1 MRGNDLPKERERK
14 REKLIDRVKN
24 SIQLFHSLPSD
35 EQREERERERKKERK
50 KERKRKDRL
59 HALSL
64 SFSPNDL
71 LFKQSRTLH
80 SSCAKIPLCVKFCVS
95 GELHF
100 KKTLFSSWP
109 NTGAKSEAA
118 MAANGRIVSP
128 PLLIAKRFAT
138 DRASAL
144 DAIIVSFFIYN
155 EEFPFVMIFLQLCSF
170 GVHITR
176 FSSHKKEKNTRN
188 NNRIKKRENIV

>member
-1 MRGNDLPKERERK
+1 M
-14 REKLIDRVKN
+14 IDRVKN

-35 EQREERERERKKERK
+35 EQSLKERERKKER
-50 KERKRKDRL
+50 EEEKRSPSL
-59 HALSL
+59 SSSLSL
-64 SFSPNDL
+64 SL
-71 LFKQSRTLH
+71 QTYVKKVAQTLH

-118 MAANGRIVSP
+118 MAANARVIVSP
-128 PLLIAKRFAT
+128 PLLIARFAT

-144 DAIIVSFFIYN
+144 DAIIVSFY
-155 EEFPFVMIFLQLCSF
+155 V
-170 GVHITR
+170 
-176 FSSHKKEKNTRN
+176 
-188 NNRIKKRENIV
+188 

>member
-1 MRGNDLPKERERK
+1 MEMICRKRERE

-35 EQREERERERKKERK
+35 EQSLKEREKE
-50 KERKRKDRL
+50 KRSPSL
-59 HALSL
+59 SSSLSL
-64 SFSPNDL
+64 SL
-71 LFKQSRTLH
+71 QTYVKKVAQTLH

-118 MAANGRIVSP
+118 MAANGRIIVSP
-128 PLLIAKRFAT
+128 PLLIARFAT

-144 DAIIVSFFIYN
+144 DAIIVSFY
-155 EEFPFVMIFLQLCSF
+155 V
-170 GVHITR
+170 
-176 FSSHKKEKNTRN
+176 
-188 NNRIKKRENIV
+188 

>member
-1 MRGNDLPKERERK
+1 MICRKRERE

-35 EQREERERERKKERK
+35 EQSLKEREKARERGREKIAF
-50 KERKRKDRL
+50 
-59 HALSL
+59 ALSL
-64 SFSPNDL
+64 SLSL
-71 LFKQSRTLH
+71 QTYVKKVAQTLH

-118 MAANGRIVSP
+118 MAANGRIIVSP

-144 DAIIVSFFIYN
+144 DAIIVSFY
-155 EEFPFVMIFLQLCSF
+155 V
-170 GVHITR
+170 
-176 FSSHKKEKNTRN
+176 
-188 NNRIKKRENIV
+188 

>member
-1 MRGNDLPKERERK
+1 M
-14 REKLIDRVKN
+14 IDRVKN

-35 EQREERERERKKERK
+35 EQREERERERKRGREKI
-50 KERKRKDRL
+50 
-59 HALSL
+59 AFTLSL
-64 SFSPNDL
+64 SLSL
-71 LFKQSRTLH
+71 QTYVKKVAQTLH

-128 PLLIAKRFAT
+128 PLLITRFAT

-144 DAIIVSFFIYN
+144 DAIIVSSYI
-155 EEFPFVMIFLQLCSF
+155 
-170 GVHITR
+170 
-176 FSSHKKEKNTRN
+176 
-188 NNRIKKRENIV
+188 